1 MTKKK
6 PVQKKT
12 IKTKKIVDKTRRKV
26 ARVDYVEI
34 RKEYMTN
41 HKSSYRSLSK
51 KFGISYT
58 ALQQHATKENWPK
71 QRQDLVDKTNE
82 KSDDE
87 FVKIK
92 AECDD
97 RHVLHYKNI
106 QAIANRTIMNWS
118 EKLNKTQST
127 FEVDA
132 RDLANV
138 ARALKIG
145 IDGER
150 IVRGLPTTVTGLTD
164 GKGQPLSAKVFDI
177 MGELPDED
185 TN

>member
-1 MTKKK
+1 MKKS
-6 PVQKKT
+6 
-12 IKTKKIVDKTRRKV
+12 IKTKKVVVVDRRKV
-26 ARVDYVEI
+26 SKVDWIEI
-34 RKEYMTN
+34 RKEYVTN
-41 HKSSYRSLSK
+41 HTSSYRTLSK

-58 ALQQHATKENWPK
+58 ALQQHATKEDWPK
-71 QRQDLVDKTNE
+71 QRQDLVE
-82 KSDDE
+82 KSNQKTDDE

-106 QAIANRTIMNWS
+106 QAIANKTIMKWND
-118 EKLNKTQST
+118 KLNKTSSS

-177 MGELPDED
+177 MGELPDEN

>member
-1 MTKKK
+1 MNKKST
-6 PVQKKT
+6 VKKT
-12 IKTKKIVDKTRRKV
+12 TIKPKSKKTRIDWLEV
-26 ARVDYVEI
+26 
-34 RKEYMTN
+34 RKEYLTN
-41 HKSSYRSLSK
+41 HKSSYRSLAK
-51 KFGISYT
+51 KFAISYT
-58 ALQQHATKENWPK
+58 ALQKHATKDDWPE
-71 QRQDLVDKTNE
+71 QRQKLAEKT
-82 KSDDE
+82 KQKTDDE

-106 QAIANRTIMNWS
+106 QAIANRTIMNWN
-118 EKLNKTQST
+118 EQLNKPNSKY
-127 FEVDA
+127 EVDPK
-132 RDLANV
+132 DLSNV

-150 IVRGLPTTVTGLTD
+150 IVRGLPTSVTGHTD
-164 GKGQPLSAKVFDI
+164 GKGNALPARVFDI